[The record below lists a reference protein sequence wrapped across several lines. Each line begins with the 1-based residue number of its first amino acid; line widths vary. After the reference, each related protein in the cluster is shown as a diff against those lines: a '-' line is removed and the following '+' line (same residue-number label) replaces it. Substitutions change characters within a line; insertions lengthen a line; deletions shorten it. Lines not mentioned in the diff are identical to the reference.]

1 MNNLHHS
8 RIQSSR
14 VTHRHAVQEDRNV
27 DQVTAT
33 RNAIPSVPN
42 NPAAQRHQR
51 IHKATSY
58 SRSKDRNSAPGHEF
72 EDWLVAE
79 AKVDR
84 FF

>member
-1 MNNLHHS
+1 MKYLHQS
-8 RIQSSR
+8 GTQSPRIKHQR
-14 VTHRHAVQEDRNV
+14 AVQEDRNV

-51 IHKATSY
+51 IHKAAY

-72 EDWLVAE
+72 EDCLVAE
-79 AKVDR
+79 AKVDH